1 MIAALTAE
9 DVLAADASNDLRLT
23 LSSMLAALL
32 EAVLL
37 EAVLLEAV
45 LLLEELAHAVTARA
59 AASAM
64 PAAAADRRCRGR
76 GRAGGA
82 DGLPITGDSLP

>member
-1 MIAALTAE
+1 MMQAEKPASDVALPAE
-9 DVLAADASNDLRLT
+9 LP
-23 LSSMLAALL
+23 
-32 EAVLL
+32 EAVPL

-64 PAAAADRRCRGR
+64 PAAAAGRRCRRR
-76 GRAGGA
+76 GELGGA
-82 DGLPITGDSLP
+82 DVLAITGDSLP